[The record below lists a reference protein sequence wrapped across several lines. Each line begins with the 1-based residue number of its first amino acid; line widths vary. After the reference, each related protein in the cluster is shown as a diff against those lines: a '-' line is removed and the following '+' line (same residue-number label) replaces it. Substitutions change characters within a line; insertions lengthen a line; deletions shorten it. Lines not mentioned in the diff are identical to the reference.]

1 MIKEQRANITPL
13 YERLPEH
20 IYEINCGWNNSLVH
34 LSTQTLL
41 DIAAYVEANR
51 YKLEQETSEGTEQQ
65 QRTQK
70 LTTTSK
76 HQIKQEWRYMTNDLL
91 L

>member
-1 MIKEQRANITPL
+1 MIKAQATNITLL

-20 IYEINCGWNNSLVH
+20 IYEISCGWNNSLIH
-34 LSTQTLL
+34 LSAQTLL

-51 YKLEQETSEGTEQQ
+51 DTLEQDPQEGTEQQ
-65 QRTQK
+65 QHTQPHK
-70 LTTTSK
+70 
-76 HQIKQEWRYMTNDLL
+76 QQVQQEWRYRTSDLL